1 MSKVEQ
7 LDPAVA
13 DRHRTAGRGANM
25 PMMGSLRGMARQG
38 AWSIHVDDRAGT
50 GNEQLGNSQG
60 LSLRPP
66 QSTTKLGKCLVSLPG
81 SGPGEELLE
90 SCA

>member
-1 MSKVEQ
+1 
-7 LDPAVA
+7 
-13 DRHRTAGRGANM
+13 M

-90 SCA
+90 SCAWGGTGCFIPGSARGQGLE